1 MALKRFDQIVNIQ
14 PQSTR
19 TYAENTIAPL
29 VQRLEEFNAIQA
41 QIVTTQLIP
50 RLQQKAV
57 ERGEKSAGKYK
68 FSINEMGITQP
79 PEYKKERFI
88 GGIEIK
94 AHNKALRAAYVS
106 SITSDIREG
115 IELARSM
122 APADVNKFNELALT
136 HAYAMLNESD
146 PSIKGYVS
154 AELDRQITNNRI
166 SVQAANIKK
175 DNEKAK
181 LQLEIDTKKI
191 EDSMLGNA
199 IDGDITSVYDDLFKL
214 QAIYEQRVEAGYLTK
229 DQATELL
236 RKSQVGMRNGLFI
249 KSVREYTEKGDFI
262 GAWAF
267 TQETKKDIPV
277 DYTMDEHNN
286 LIGAMIYD
294 INESVRI
301 NEALETTNEETIK
314 AKKKE
319 MVNQDAIDIFSGKM
333 TVPELQRRVAEGKYG
348 RTDTEALMN
357 IINKQGRGTN
367 DWLLIGSI
375 QEDIRNRKD
384 PDMIRGSI
392 LLNSGSNLTEKKA
405 LELMDELN
413 VSLDQQSILNTRNVR
428 NARDY
433 IEQSM
438 KLSGRF
444 VRDADKER
452 YAMTIREF
460 NDRVLKGEDPW
471 DVADELYI
479 KDSFEKTPNPS
490 VGEKKFAKDDLDNA
504 EKAIKK
510 AVDDGD
516 MDRETF
522 NYQMEIIER
531 LRSIKQNMDSFE
543 KAKKDA
549 RSKNR

>member
-1 MALKRFDQIVNIQ
+1 MKRFDQIVNIQ

-19 TYAENTIAPL
+19 TYAEKAIAPL

-41 QIVTTQLIP
+41 QIVTKQLIP

-146 PSIKGYVS
+146 PSIKVYVS

-166 SVQAANIKK
+166 SVQAENIKK

-413 VSLDQQSILNTRNVR
+413 VSLDQQSILNTRNVK

-460 NDRVLKGEDPW
+460 NDRVLKYEDPW